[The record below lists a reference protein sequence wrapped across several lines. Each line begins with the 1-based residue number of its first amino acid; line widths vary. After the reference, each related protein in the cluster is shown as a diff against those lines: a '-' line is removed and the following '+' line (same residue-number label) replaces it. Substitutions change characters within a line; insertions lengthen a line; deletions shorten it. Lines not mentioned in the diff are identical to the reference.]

1 MIVSRDLATTRT
13 AVPGQSRISMVA
25 SGYSGSVIVAQG
37 GRLVHRQQFAA
48 AW

>member
-25 SGYSGSVIVAQG
+25 SGYSGSVIVAQ
-37 GRLVHRQQFAA
+37 AA
-48 AW
+48 ALCIGSSSPPPW